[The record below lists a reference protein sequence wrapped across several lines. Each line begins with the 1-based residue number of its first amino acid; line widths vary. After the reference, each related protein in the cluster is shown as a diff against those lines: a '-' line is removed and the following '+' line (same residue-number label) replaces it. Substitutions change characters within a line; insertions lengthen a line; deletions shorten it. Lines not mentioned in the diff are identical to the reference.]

1 VDIVMPDWSTDDE
14 LLARALRAARPTKK
28 PLT

>member
-1 VDIVMPDWSTDDE
+1 VMPAWSDDDE
-14 LLARALRAARPTKK
+14 LLARALRAARPPKK